1 MGCGG
6 AIAGAGFRVLPDL
19 NNLRKK
25 LSGLSDDSDKPEEL
39 DTTEVTSESL
49 DATEGMDTFEKTALE
64 GLDPTALE
72 GLDPTEGIDTF
83 DKTAL
88 DPTDGLDVS
97 EKTDW
102 FNVGSGGAMRAG
114 IAALA
119 ALANLDF
126 CL

>member
-25 LSGLSDDSDKPEEL
+25 LSGGTSDDSDKPEEL
-39 DTTEVTSESL
+39 DTAEGTSEPF
-49 DATEGMDTFEKTALE
+49 DTFEKTALE
-64 GLDPTALE
+64 GLDPTEGIDTFEKTVLE

-102 FNVGSGGAMRAG
+102 FNVGSGGAMRA
-114 IAALA
+114 

>member
-19 NNLRKK
+19 NNLRKI
-25 LSGLSDDSDKPEEL
+25 LSGLSDELDKFDES

-49 DATEGMDTFEKTALE
+49 DATEGMDTLEKTVE

-88 DPTDGLDVS
+88 DPTDGLDTS

-102 FNVGSGGAMRAG
+102 FNVGSGGAMRA
-114 IAALA
+114 